1 MLTLHEGVGM
11 PISAI
16 NPAVENDFVSEN
28 AMSFHVILPGHV
40 EGAIFARL
48 LRGSFLVYHRP
59 IQAQNRRE
67 RK

>member
-1 MLTLHEGVGM
+1 M

-16 NPAVENDFVSEN
+16 NPAMENDFVSEN

-48 LRGSFLVYHRP
+48 LRGSFLGYHRP
-59 IQAQNRRE
+59 IPRVKSGMADIEKALANQ
-67 RK
+67 